1 MHQFTFSAI
10 GTIHSC
16 YKEKFAIPRQPRL
29 ENEAITELVLLAPY
43 NRPDALREIEQFSH
57 ILLIFIFNQIQ
68 QKAWKPLVRPPRLGG
83 NQRIGVFAS
92 RSTFRPN
99 PIGLSAVELVKI
111 NPNADKVSL
120 LLRGCDLVDGTPII
134 DIKPYIPYSDAIL
147 NADAGFAATP
157 PAIRCKVNFTS
168 EAIEQYLQLEAN
180 LNRQKDL
187 PPVNLKKLIIEILQL
202 DPRPSYQQLSTDRVY
217 AMRLYNIDL
226 RWKYHS
232 NEEILVLELANTE
245 NIN

>member
-16 YKEKFAIPRQPRL
+16 YKEKFGIPRQPRL

-43 NRPDALREIEQFSH
+43 NRLEALREIEQFSH
-57 ILLIFIFNQIQ
+57 IWLIFIFNQTQ
-68 QKAWKPLVRPPRLGG
+68 SKVWKPLVRPPRLGG

-99 PIGLSAVELVKI
+99 PIGLSAVELIKI
-111 NPNADKVSL
+111 NPSEDKVSL
-120 LLRGCDLVDGTPII
+120 LLRGCDLVDGTPVI
-134 DIKPYIPYSDAIL
+134 DIKPYIPYSDAIPDA
-147 NADAGFAATP
+147 NAGFATTP
-157 PAIRCKVNFTS
+157 PAIRYKVNFTS
-168 EAIEQYLQLEAN
+168 EAIEQYLQLETN
-180 LNRQKDL
+180 LNQQKNL
-187 PPVNLKKLIIEILQL
+187 PPVDLKKLIIQILQL
-202 DPRPSYQQLSTDRVY
+202 DPRPSYQQQSGDRVY

-232 NEEILVLELANTE
+232 SEEILVLELGSCK
-245 NIN
+245 